1 MSDSDL
7 QLPPLFPHL
16 FPVQDTN
23 TASPAFISSLETVD
37 YSGPPGERCPITLTD
52 FDEGVHVCILPC
64 SHVFEPEAIK
74 NWLSNKS
81 SSCPVCRQ
89 QFPSRSLSQSP
100 MSSSIINHPFGSLLT
115 PSDLLRA
122 VSIVHEADNDSHVN
136 QALAALPAIQRQL
149 SELYEPTLVDSGIL
163 D

>member
-23 TASPAFISSLETVD
+23 TASPAFISSLETV
-37 YSGPPGERCPITLTD
+37 E
-52 FDEGVHVCILPC
+52 
-64 SHVFEPEAIK
+64 
-74 NWLSNKS
+74 
-81 SSCPVCRQ
+81 
-89 QFPSRSLSQSP
+89 FPSRSLSQSP